1 MKLREI
7 EAKYKIMENSCT
19 IFQIKEAV
27 GRSHIFFKKY
37 MFFKISQIS
46 QETPVL
52 ESLFKK
58 VSGLKSYATLLKR
71 DSNTVFFL
79 QNF

>member
-7 EAKYKIMENSCT
+7 EVKYKIMENSCT

-37 MFFKISQIS
+37 A
-46 QETPVL
+46 L